1 MLFEPD
7 SFSALAALEVLY
19 TCPRNRPLRR
29 LIILQSLDILVT
41 DAGSL

>member
-19 TCPRNRPLRR
+19 TCPGTGR
-29 LIILQSLDILVT
+29 SD
-41 DAGSL
+41 GS